1 MQYVA
6 VMSFAAA
13 IGCAGAIVLLHLL
26 ILAL

>member
-1 MQYVA
+1 MQHVA

-13 IGCAGAIVLLHLL
+13 IVCAGAIVLLHLL